1 MAISVA
7 FLCSGFLY
15 EELKR
20 YSICILIVSRFLE
33 VVKDTTEIFSK
44 KFAHLHLILNRGKM
58 ASQNRLED
66 LMMKLTYTEKNGL
79 LYPDLTL
86 PEQPNYAI
94 GKYGRMRLDYLKQH
108 RRGTYGNLKAQAKLN
123 QHLHEIDVQA
133 SELLES
139 IVSEL
144 AKKNNINEELK
155 AKDQIRWVQEM
166 NAIKACAEEIVLQE
180 VVYQ

>member
-1 MAISVA
+1 M
-7 FLCSGFLY
+7 
-15 EELKR
+15 KR
-20 YSICILIVSRFLE
+20 YSCILIVSCFFE

-44 KFAHLHLILNRGKM
+44 KHFAHLHLILNRDKM
-58 ASQNRLED
+58 ALQKRLEE
-66 LMMKLTYTEKNGL
+66 LIMKLTYTEKNGL

-123 QHLHEIDVQA
+123 HHLHEIDVQA

-139 IVSEL
+139 IISNLVQ
-144 AKKNNINEELK
+144 KNGIDEKLK
-155 AKDQIRWVQEM
+155 ARDQLRWVKEM
-166 NAIKACAEEIVLQE
+166 NAIKVCAEEIILRE
-180 VVYQ
+180 IVYQ

>member
-1 MAISVA
+1 M
-7 FLCSGFLY
+7 
-15 EELKR
+15 
-20 YSICILIVSRFLE
+20 
-33 VVKDTTEIFSK
+33 
-44 KFAHLHLILNRGKM
+44 HLILNRDKM

-86 PEQPNYAI
+86 PEQSHYAI

-108 RRGTYGNLKAQAKLN
+108 RRGTYGSLKAQAKLN

-139 IVSEL
+139 VMSDL
-144 AKKNNINEELK
+144 AKKNNINEEMK
-155 AKDQIRWVQEM
+155 ARDQLRWIQEM
-166 NAIKACAEEIVLQE
+166 NAIKACAEESVLQNLI
-180 VVYQ
+180 YQ

>member
-1 MAISVA
+1 MANSVA
-7 FLCSGFLY
+7 FLCSGFSY
-15 EELKR
+15 KELKR

-44 KFAHLHLILNRGKM
+44 KFAHLHLILNR
-58 ASQNRLED
+58 
-66 LMMKLTYTEKNGL
+66 
-79 LYPDLTL
+79 
-86 PEQPNYAI
+86 
-94 GKYGRMRLDYLKQH
+94 LDYLKQH

-139 IVSEL
+139 VMSDL

-155 AKDQIRWVQEM
+155 ARDQLRWFQEM
-166 NAIKACAEEIVLQE
+166 NAIKACAEEIILRE